1 MFSDTINKELNAL
14 YRKFP
19 DIKKFLGTLGCD
31 ATTAEDIFQEALLIY
46 SRKRK
51 LDDFELNVEPFF
63 FVRSTC
69 KLLWYNES
77 RKKSNQQT
85 YTLETDIPQEVEDWV
100 QKELKILSIEK
111 KLNEIGEQC
120 KELLQLFYVKAWSME
135 DIAKKIGLRNDK
147 VAKAQKYRCIQK
159 LKDKVQVDFE
169 ILNPL
174 ENFSSLDSPHSSFE
188 SIKF

>member
-1 MFSDTINKELNAL
+1 
-14 YRKFP
+14 
-19 DIKKFLGTLGCD
+19 
-31 ATTAEDIFQEALLIY
+31 
-46 SRKRK
+46 
-51 LDDFELNVEPFF
+51 
-63 FVRSTC
+63 
-69 KLLWYNES
+69 
-77 RKKSNQQT
+77 
-85 YTLETDIPQEVEDWV
+85 LETDIPQEVEDWV